1 MLRLKV
7 VDMRE
12 HNLTLAAKQW
22 KKSEEVVS
30 LGYPDFKGKWVKV
43 TDSEKKWSGWI
54 RLYELIALASPKL
67 AGMALTEKT
76 ERLILNWL
84 SLTERPFSIAIPEI
98 SFEKLVISEV
108 IQNST
113 LNNKLMLQV
122 RTREVSVWLDELNF
136 QPETDHIDF
145 SCFQDIGWPVQF
157 ILGSTKIRFHL
168 FKRIECGDILI
179 IKNISTQVRCF
190 NRNLFHYEWS
200 DEFTMTEQPE
210 QPEQLETET
219 ETEVEIEV
227 ETDVEP
233 IYDMNQLPV
242 QLEFVIYRRIL
253 KLNDIQELSKNKI
266 YPLPQDIEHEIEIR
280 VNGVLIGRGELLQF
294 DGRLGV
300 EITTWLQESQHD
312 K

>member
-1 MLRLKV
+1 MMLRLKA

-12 HNLTLAAKQW
+12 HNLILAAKQW

-43 TDSEKKWSGWI
+43 SDSEKKWSGWI

-76 ERLILNWL
+76 ERLILNWF
-84 SLTERPFSIAIPEI
+84 SLTERPFSVDLPEI
-98 SFEKLVISEV
+98 NFEKLVISEV
-108 IQNST
+108 IQDST

-136 QPETDHIDF
+136 QPETDHVDI

-157 ILGSTKIRFHL
+157 ILGSTRIRFHL
-168 FKRIECGDILI
+168 FKRIKCGDILI

-190 NRNLFHYEWS
+190 NRYLFHYEWS
-200 DEFTMTEQPE
+200 DEFIMTEQI
-210 QPEQLETET
+210 ETET
-219 ETEVEIEV
+219 ENEVEIEV
-227 ETDVEP
+227 ETDAES

-242 QLEFVIYRRIL
+242 QLEFIIYRRVL
-253 KLNDIQELSKNKI
+253 KLNDIKELSKNKI

-280 VNGVLIGRGELLQF
+280 VNGALIGCGELLQF
-294 DGRLGV
+294 DGKLGV

>member
-1 MLRLKV
+1 MLRLKT

-22 KKSEEVVS
+22 KDSGEVVS
-30 LGYPDFKGKWVKV
+30 LGYPDLKGKWVKV
-43 TDSEKKWSGWI
+43 SDSEKKWSGWI

-84 SLTERPFSIAIPEI
+84 SLNERPFSIDLPEI

-108 IQNST
+108 IQDST
-113 LNNKLMLQV
+113 LNNKLMLQI

-136 QPETDHIDF
+136 QPETDHFDI
-145 SCFQDIGWPVQF
+145 SCFQKIGWPVQF
-157 ILGSTKIRFHL
+157 MLGSTKIRFHL
-168 FKRIECGDILI
+168 FNRIECGDILI

-190 NRNLFHYEWS
+190 NRDLFHYEWS
-200 DEFTMTEQPE
+200 DEFTMTEQ
-210 QPEQLETET
+210 LETET
-219 ETEVEIEV
+219 ETETKVEI
-227 ETDVEP
+227 ETDVES
-233 IYDMNQLPV
+233 IYDMSQLPV
-242 QLEFVIYRRIL
+242 QLEFVIYRRVL

-280 VNGVLIGRGELLQF
+280 VNGALIGRGELLQF
-294 DGRLGV
+294 DGRLGI
-300 EITTWLQESQHD
+300 EITTWLQGSQHD